1 VLAGYPA
8 RAAVAGIDEKGIAGM
23 TPSEVTAQ
31 VQDAREAAADR
42 RLLVGPGCVI
52 LVATPE
58 ANLQA
63 AVAAARD

>member
-1 VLAGYPA
+1 
-8 RAAVAGIDEKGIAGM
+8 VAGIDEKGIAGM
-23 TPSEVTAQ
+23 TPAEVAAQ
-31 VQDAREAAADR
+31 VQDAREASGDR

-63 AVAAARD
+63 AVAAARA